1 MVTRRILPCCAISC
15 FTDYGVAEDS
25 AYKASQA
32 YARSIALAYPLVV
45 VAEHSLGCG
54 ICDERMA
61 SSRDRRLRAPCT
73 AERMEEK
80 EDMASRVIWVIAT
93 KGFAEAENL
102 EQDETPEGAGRR
114 MVVGYTSSV
123 PLITTSASISPLTN
137 CLSYWLRRG

>member
-1 MVTRRILPCCAISC
+1 
-15 FTDYGVAEDS
+15 
-25 AYKASQA
+25 
-32 YARSIALAYPLVV
+32 
-45 VAEHSLGCG
+45 
-54 ICDERMA
+54 
-61 SSRDRRLRAPCT
+61 
-73 AERMEEK
+73 MEEK

-123 PLITTSASISPLTN
+123 PLITTSAGISPLTN